1 MTYSSE
7 DRIVKLRQNVKN
19 FREYGIEAAGK
30 ILGELSDKVK
40 KLDAAVGKEDV
51 KAEEIQPIVNS
62 IGPSLES
69 FQTVLRMAR
78 HYERQIW
85 NLVHLGS

>member
-7 DRIVKLRQNVKN
+7 DRIVKLRQSVKN

-30 ILGELSDKVK
+30 ILGELGDKVK

-85 NLVHLGS
+85 NLVHLG